1 MSAQNHC
8 NPVLRRLVVATL
20 SLAALGASASVLAQS
35 TDTSAREAALE
46 ARVAELEKMVNELVK
61 EKQAPAP
68 AAAPAAAAAPLPKG
82 AQPVQSVS
90 ILPNAAPGTSL
101 YVTGFVKLD
110 ANWTDTP
117 DGELGAKASGRDYY
131 VPGQTPIGGK
141 SEGTDFNALAKQSRF
156 IVGTNTP
163 LENGDKVTTHFE
175 VDFYGS
181 DLGTQNVSNTYGAV
195 LRQAFIQTNHWLVG
209 QAWSTFMDVSALPE
223 AVDFIGPTDG
233 VIFIRQP
240 QVRYTTGGFSFAA
253 ENAQT
258 TVTTCATFST
268 VNPSDCT
275 AISTS
280 SISSDD
286 GAFPDFIGR
295 YTWKGDWGSVVLA
308 GMVRDLKYENRPNTG
323 PSTDASTWSA
333 AGSLSGKIKTWGK
346 DDIRFMLL
354 GGNLG
359 RYAGLN
365 FTNDV
370 YLNSKGDFD
379 TIDGFAG
386 YLAYRHFWTEKLR
399 STAFYA
405 VGSYDNPSDIDGTG
419 ANQASESWS
428 LNFFYSPIPKLDIG
442 AEYRWAKRELENNDS
457 GTLNRLQLTTKY
469 SF

>member
-1 MSAQNHC
+1 MSAQNHRS
-8 NPVLRRLVVATL
+8 PVIRRLVVATL
-20 SLAALGASASVLAQS
+20 ALAALGASASVLAQS

-46 ARVAELEKMVNELVK
+46 ARVAELEKMVNELIK

-68 AAAPAAAAAPLPKG
+68 AAAGAPLPKG
-82 AQPVQSVS
+82 KQPVQSVS

-101 YVTGFVKLD
+101 YVTGFVKAD
-110 ANWTDTP
+110 ANWTSTP
-117 DGELGAKASGRDYY
+117 DGELGNSASGRDYY
-131 VPGQTPIGGK
+131 VPSQTPIGGR
-141 SEGTDFNALAKQSRF
+141 SEGTDFNFLVKQSRF
-156 IVGTNTP
+156 IIGTNTP
-163 LENGDKVTTHFE
+163 LENGDNVNTHFE

-181 DLGTQNVSNTYGAV
+181 ALGTQNVSNTYGAT
-195 LRQAFIQTNHWLVG
+195 LRQAFIQSNHWLVG

-233 VIFIRQP
+233 TIFVRQP

-258 TVTTCATFST
+258 TFTTYNDVTGA
-268 VNPSDCT
+268 V
-275 AISTS
+275 TS
-280 SISSDD
+280 NSSDD
-286 GAFPDFIGR
+286 GPFPDFVGR
-295 YTWKGDWGSVVLA
+295 YVWKGDWGSVQLSALA
-308 GMVRDLKYENRPNTG
+308 RELKYENRPANA
-323 PSTDASTWSA
+323 PSVNASTWSA
-333 AGSLSGKIKTWGK
+333 AANLAGKINAWGK
-346 DDIRFMLL
+346 DDVRFMLL

-359 RYAGLN
+359 RYAALN
-365 FTNDV
+365 FTQDAV
-370 YLNSKGDFD
+370 LNANGDFD

-386 YLAYRHFWTEKLR
+386 YVAYRHFWTDKLR

-405 VGSYDNPSDIDGTG
+405 AGSYNNPNTLNGSA

-457 GTLNRLQLTTKY
+457 GTLSRVQLTTKY

>member
-1 MSAQNHC
+1 MSAQNQC

-20 SLAALGASASVLAQS
+20 ALAALGASASVLAQS

-68 AAAPAAAAAPLPKG
+68 AAAAAPLPKG

-90 ILPNAAPGTSL
+90 ILPNATPGTTL
-101 YVTGFVKLD
+101 YVSGYIKAD

-117 DGELGAKASGRDYY
+117 DGELANSASGRDYY
-131 VPGQTPIGGK
+131 VPGQTPIGGR
-141 SEGTDFNALAKQSRF
+141 SEGTDFNFIAKQSRF

-181 DLGTQNVSNTYGAV
+181 ALGTQNVSNTYGAV
-195 LRQAFIQTNHWLVG
+195 LRQAFIQSNHWLVG

-253 ENAQT
+253 ENPQT
-258 TVTTCATFST
+258 TFTTY
-268 VNPSDCT
+268 NPDTGAVASN
-275 AISTS
+275 
-280 SISSDD
+280 SSDD

-295 YTWKGDWGSVVLA
+295 YTWKGDWGSVTLA
-308 GMVRDLKYENRPNTG
+308 GMARELVYQNKPNTG

-333 AGSLSGKIKTWGK
+333 AGSLSGKIKTFGK

-370 YLNSKGDFD
+370 VLNSNGDFD

-405 VGSYDNPSDIDGTG
+405 VGSYDNPNTLNGTA

-442 AEYRWAKRELENNDS
+442 AEYRWAKRELENNDN
-457 GTLNRLQLTTKY
+457 GTLNRLQFTTKY

>member
-1 MSAQNHC
+1 
-8 NPVLRRLVVATL
+8 
-20 SLAALGASASVLAQS
+20 
-35 TDTSAREAALE
+35 
-46 ARVAELEKMVNELVK
+46 MVNELIK
-61 EKQAPAP
+61 EKQAP
-68 AAAPAAAAAPLPKG
+68 APAAAAAPLPKG

-101 YVTGFVKLD
+101 YVSGYVKLD

-117 DGELGAKASGRDYY
+117 DGELGNSASGRDYY

-141 SEGTDFNALAKQSRF
+141 SEGTDINALAKQSRF

-181 DLGTQNVSNTYGAV
+181 TLGSQNVSNTYGAV

-253 ENAQT
+253 ENPQT
-258 TVTTCATFST
+258 TVTQCATFST
-268 VNPSDCT
+268 VDPSDCT
-275 AISTS
+275 AVSST

-295 YTWKGDWGSVVLA
+295 YTWKGDWGSLVLA
-308 GMVRDLKYENRPNTG
+308 GMVRELKYENRPNTG
-323 PSTDASTWSA
+323 ASTDASTWSA
-333 AGSLSGKIKTWGK
+333 AGSLSGKIKTFGK

-365 FTNDV
+365 FTNDA

-386 YLAYRHFWTEKLR
+386 YIAYRHFWTDKLR

-405 VGSYDNPSDIDGTG
+405 VGSYDNPSELNGTA

-442 AEYRWAKRELENNDS
+442 AEYRWAKRELENNDN

>member
-1 MSAQNHC
+1 
-8 NPVLRRLVVATL
+8 
-20 SLAALGASASVLAQS
+20 
-35 TDTSAREAALE
+35 
-46 ARVAELEKMVNELVK
+46 MVNESIK

-90 ILPNAAPGTSL
+90 ILPNAAPGTTL
-101 YVTGFVKLD
+101 YVSGYVKAD

-117 DGELGAKASGRDYY
+117 DGELGASASGRDYY

-141 SEGTDFNALAKQSRF
+141 SEGTDFNFIAKQSRF

-181 DLGTQNVSNTYGAV
+181 TLGSQNVSNTYGAV
-195 LRQAFIQTNHWLVG
+195 LRQAFIQSNHWLVG

-240 QVRYTTGGFSFAA
+240 QVRYTTGGFSFAV
-253 ENAQT
+253 ENPQT
-258 TVTTCATFST
+258 TVTQCATFD
-268 VNPSDCT
+268 VAPLNPNDC
-275 AISTS
+275 AVLSSS

-286 GAFPDFIGR
+286 GWVPDLIGR

-308 GMVRDLKYENRPNTG
+308 GLVRELVYENRPSTG
-323 PSTDASTWSA
+323 TQTDASTWSA
-333 AGSLSGKIKTWGK
+333 AGSLSGKINVWGK

-386 YLAYRHFWTEKLR
+386 YVAYRHFWTDKLR

-405 VGSYDNPSDIDGTG
+405 VGSYDNPSSLDNVG

-442 AEYRWAKRELENNDS
+442 AEYRWAKRELENNDN
-457 GTLNRLQLTTKY
+457 GTLNRLQFTTKY
-469 SF
+469 FVLGAAGRRGHSPVSAPGRRKGGMSPPHPPQNSGNVPSFP